1 MDIEQYTHR
10 FYAYL
15 LAEKRVSKNTFCA
28 YRSDIEQLLAFFST
42 TGIAQMED
50 ITYQSLQQFLTVLH
64 GQKVGARSVV
74 RKLSAMKLFFG
85 YAHERFQIPNPSI
98 GMTFPKVEK
107 KLPQFLTEDEIR
119 LLLSTVDSLTGTDAL
134 RTQCIIYTLYI
145 TGLRVTELVNLTL
158 ADIFLDR
165 RCITVKGKGGKQRV
179 VPIPPVLH
187 DKLVTFMHHTTEA
200 SHGTALQRRSSH
212 TLFYCHDDKGM
223 QQPLNRFYIGALL
236 KRVWKKTGNMK
247 KISPHTLRHSFATHF
262 LKNGL
267 HLRSL
272 QMILGHENIGTVQ
285 IYTHIE
291 TSYLAA
297 IYQKKHPRS

>member
-28 YRSDIEQLLAFFST
+28 YRSDIEQLIHFLQS
-42 TGIAQMED
+42 ISVVHMED
-50 ITYQSLQQFLTVLH
+50 ITYQHLQNFLSLLH
-64 GQKVGARSVV
+64 AQKVGARSVV
-74 RKLSAMKLFFG
+74 RKLSALKLFFG
-85 YAHERFQIPNPSI
+85 YAHERFQIQNPSV
-98 GMTFPKVEK
+98 GMSFPKVEQ
-107 KLPQFLTEDEIR
+107 KLPQFLTEDEVR
-119 LLLSTVDSLTGTDAL
+119 TLLHQVDTLTDNDAL

-145 TGLRVTELVNLTL
+145 TGLRVTELVNLTI

-165 RCITVKGKGGKQRV
+165 RHIVVKGKGGKQRV

-187 DKLVTFMHHTTEA
+187 DKLSSFMNHNADA
-200 SHGTALQRRSSH
+200 SKSTSLQKRNAN
-212 TLFYCHDDKGM
+212 TLFFRYDTGNM
-223 QQPLNRFYIGALL
+223 QQPLTRFYIGGLL
-236 KRVWKKTGNMK
+236 NKVWKKTGNPK

-291 TSYLAA
+291 TSYLTT